1 MNSFIAQEKNR
12 TTGVSIYGFTDR
24 RGTAEYNQEL
34 ALRRATNVRS
44 YLIQNG
50 FDFTKINSLNGLGED
65 AAAISSE
72 DGAEDAK
79 ERSVVLF
86 AAQP

>member
-1 MNSFIAQEKNR
+1 M
-12 TTGVSIYGFTDR
+12 
-24 RGTAEYNQEL
+24 
-34 ALRRATNVRS
+34 RRATNVRS

-50 FDFTKINSLNGLGED
+50 FDFTKIKSLSGLGED
-65 AAAISSE
+65 AAAIKAE